1 MKKIW
6 VGAQLRFRPFSF
18 DGKGSAGYTRSANC
32 WAPGPFLLPMHISIA
47 AEQLF
52 TIGIFSI
59 TNSLLIGAVV
69 SVILMVVLT
78 RSIGRLQPVP
88 GRVQNG
94 VELIFESLINL
105 IESVTHDK
113 KQARQFFP
121 LITTIFLFVLF
132 SNWAGLLPGVGTV
145 GLAHEYEG
153 HATIIPF
160 LRSTTADLNFTLA
173 LSLITVFVVQ
183 FTGIAALGVKKYGAK
198 FFVSP
203 FHKPYGIGMFVGI
216 LELISEIGKTISF
229 TFRLFG
235 NVFAGEVLLTVMLH
249 LVPYFLPLPFLVME
263 IFVGLI
269 QALVF
274 AMLTLVFLKMATT
287 EAAH

>member
-1 MKKIW
+1 M
-6 VGAQLRFRPFSF
+6 
-18 DGKGSAGYTRSANC
+18 N
-32 WAPGPFLLPMHISIA
+32 ISIA

-52 TIGIFSI
+52 TIGTFSV
-59 TNSLLIGAVV
+59 TNALLIGAVV
-69 SVILMVVLT
+69 SVLLMIFLT
-78 RSIGRLQPVP
+78 RVMGRLQLVP
-88 GRVQNG
+88 GRTQNA
-94 VELIFESLINL
+94 VEIIFESLINL
-105 IESVTHDK
+105 VESVTQDK

-121 LITTIFLFVLF
+121 LVATIFLFVLF

-145 GLAHEYEG
+145 GVMGDHHG

-160 LRSTTADLNFTLA
+160 LRSTSADLNFTLA
-173 LSLITVFVVQ
+173 LSLITVITVQ
-183 FTGIAALGVKKYGAK
+183 FTGIIALGLRKYGAK

-203 FHKPYGIGMFVGI
+203 FHKPYVIGTLVGI
-216 LELISEIGKTISF
+216 LELVSEIGKTISF

-249 LVPYFLPLPFLVME
+249 LVPYFLPIPFLMME

-269 QALVF
+269 QAIVF